1 MKVTKLDYSIRSI
14 LLKEGMSM
22 DLLDEKQSEPV
33 GQGNERPEYRV
44 TTRDNFNMSSDIY
57 PTPRDADNLSH
68 GSNGHKDT
76 PYIYKDFS
84 TLKKISHSNDN
95 CQENTS
101 QKNVGFY
108 TQRLSGI
115 HRSEHVESK
124 TRP

>member
-22 DLLDEKQSEPV
+22 DLLDENQPEPA

-44 TTRDNFNMSSDIY
+44 TTGDNYNLSSDIY
-57 PTPRDADNLSH
+57 PTPRDAGNFAH
-68 GSNGHKDT
+68 GSNRHKDT
-76 PYIYKDFS
+76 PYIYKDFN
-84 TLKKISHSNDN
+84 TLKKISYSNDN

-101 QKNVGFY
+101 QKNGGFY
-108 TQRLSGI
+108 TQRSSGL

-124 TRP
+124 TRS